1 MWNSHVYAKEG
12 LKVEGYQVIKF
23 LEMAT
28 VKTFEELEVWRHAR
42 VLVKEIYNASGDGK
56 FSRDFGL
63 RDQMRRASISILSN
77 IAEGFERSGN
87 REFAHFLFMAK
98 GSAGELRAQL
108 YLAMDL
114 EYIKPEDFR
123 KFSNSAE
130 TISRQLSA
138 LIKYL
143 QRPTAKT

>member
-1 MWNSHVYAKEG
+1 
-12 LKVEGYQVIKF
+12 
-23 LEMAT
+23 MAT
-28 VKTFEELEVWRHAR
+28 AKTFEELEVWRHAR
-42 VLVKEIYNASGDGK
+42 KLVGEIYRASNVGPFAK
-56 FSRDFGL
+56 DFGL
-63 RDQMRRASISILSN
+63 RDQLRRASISILSN

-108 YLAMDL
+108 YVASDL
-114 EYIKPEDFR
+114 SYITQEDFR
-123 KFSNSAE
+123 NFSNSAE